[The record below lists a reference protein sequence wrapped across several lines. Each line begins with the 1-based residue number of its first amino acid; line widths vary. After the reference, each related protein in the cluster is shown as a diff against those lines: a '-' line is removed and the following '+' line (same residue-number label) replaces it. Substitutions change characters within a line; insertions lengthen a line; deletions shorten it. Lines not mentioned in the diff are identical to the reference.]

1 MTSPPD
7 FAFVKTQA
15 CRDAQV
21 NNCAEVATNVSGV
34 VAVRSTLRPNVVVEF
49 TREEWADLTA
59 AVGAG
64 EFTA

>member
-1 MTSPPD
+1 MTALPE

-15 CRDAQV
+15 CRDAKV
-21 NNCAEVATNVSGV
+21 DNCAEVATNRPDV

-49 TREEWADLTA
+49 SREEWVDLTA
-59 AVGAG
+59 AVSAG